1 MAGDRDARNL
11 DATKVPRV
19 GRHTARPMEEGTGAS
34 TWDALKVQKVRPTTA
49 LHMVAEGVVGFL
61 GVAPEQHVA
70 SQAFASS
77 MVEERGAVW
86 KDAPVV
92 LRGKLACASHMVVDA
107 VANSLVVQRVRRGAL
122 CSAKHMVV
130 ESVAYLLAAPK
141 EPKGVRLFAKHMVVE
156 SGVSLMVVVSAPK
169 VYTEAQTFVWP
180 MVVGRGVL
188 FQDAPRVLEGVL
200 IVVSGMEVGNAA
212 SLRTV
217 EKVLKVAPTFVRL
230 MVAVSVVA
238 GERGN
243 ARSLLGA
250 EEGYVLLTAACY
262 MVGIRI
268 KEA

>member
-1 MAGDRDARNL
+1 
-11 DATKVPRV
+11 
-19 GRHTARPMEEGTGAS
+19 
-34 TWDALKVQKVRPTTA
+34 
-49 LHMVAEGVVGFL
+49 MVVEGVVAFL
-61 GVAPEQHVA
+61 KVALEQHVA

-77 MVEERGAVW
+77 MVEERGAMW
-86 KDAPVV
+86 KDALVV
-92 LRGKLACASHMVVDA
+92 LRGKLACAFHMVVDA
-107 VANSLVVQRVRRGAL
+107 VANSLVVQKVHRGAL

-130 ESVAYLLAAPK
+130 ESVASLLAAPK
-141 EPKGVRLFAKHMVVE
+141 VLKGVHLFAKHMGVE

-169 VYTEAQTFVWP
+169 VYMEAQTFVLL

-200 IVVSGMEVGNAA
+200 IVVLGMEEGSAA
-212 SLRTV
+212 SLKTV
-217 EKVLKVAPTFVRL
+217 KRVLKVAPTFARL
-230 MVAVSVVA
+230 MVVVSVAA

-262 MVGIRI
+262 MGGIRI